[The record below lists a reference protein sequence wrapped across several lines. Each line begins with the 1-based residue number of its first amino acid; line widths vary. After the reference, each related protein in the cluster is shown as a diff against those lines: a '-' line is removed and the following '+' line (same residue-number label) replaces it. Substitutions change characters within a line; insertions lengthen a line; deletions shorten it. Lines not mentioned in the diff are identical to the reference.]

1 MTVVSYGHDVQEL
14 MGALAG
20 MVADGVIRSF
30 EWWLSDD
37 RLIHVCLNG
46 VQGGVYV
53 INEIEDGH
61 GGYVFAWVFDTDAFL
76 HESIREWMYRNEPI
90 AGYCYN

>member
-1 MTVVSYGHDVQEL
+1 MVSYGHDMQEL

-37 RLIHVCLNG
+37 RLIHICLNG

-53 INEIEDGH
+53 INEVDDGL
-61 GGYVFAWVFDTDAFL
+61 GGYIFSWVFDTDATL
-76 HESIREWMYRNEPI
+76 HESIREWMAQNNPVS
-90 AGYCYN
+90 GYHYC

>member
-1 MTVVSYGHDVQEL
+1 MVSYGHDMQEL
-14 MGALAG
+14 MGALAD

-37 RLIHVCLNG
+37 RLIHICLNG
-46 VQGGVYV
+46 VRGGVYV

-61 GGYVFAWVFDTDAFL
+61 GGYIFSWVFDTDATL
-76 HESIREWMYRNEPI
+76 HESIREWMAQNNPVS
-90 AGYCYN
+90 GYHYY

>member
-1 MTVVSYGHDVQEL
+1 MVSYGHDMQEL

-46 VQGGVYV
+46 VRGGVYV

-61 GGYVFAWVFDTDAFL
+61 GGYIFSWVFDTDATL
-76 HESIREWMYRNEPI
+76 HESIREWMHRNEPI